1 MKMKMMEQILKA
13 MASPFAKRFIAGPSL
28 EDALVK
34 ADQLNSQGLGVILNF
49 LAEDTRTMTQ
59 VHENLNGYLSIVNA
73 LAKRPPMNAVSIKP
87 SALSL
92 LIDPGTYWNCLNTL
106 AMNLGPGQME
116 LHIDAEELA
125 NLPTVFSMTIRLK
138 KECPALRIRQALPGN
153 YPGCLEAL
161 TALTR
166 AGVGIR
172 LCKGAYQSS
181 LSQKK
186 AKQHIFLCIEN
197 TRESELGSDVHL
209 GTHDEGLLKTVGQEV
224 NGYEFLLGLKKH
236 LWNTLKSKGSRVMIY
251 VPYGNA
257 WEGYAKRRWAYVL
270 KKLLGF

>member
-1 MKMKMMEQILKA
+1 MKMMEQIIKT
-13 MASPFAKRFIAGPSL
+13 MAIPFAKRFIAGPSL

-59 VHENLNGYLSIVNA
+59 IHENLNGYSNIINA
-73 LAKRPPMNAVSIKP
+73 LAKRSAMNAVSIKP

-92 LIDPGTYWNCLNTL
+92 LIDPGTYWNCLRTL
-106 AMNLGPGQME
+106 AMTLGLAKME

-138 KECPALRIRQALPGN
+138 KEYPALRIRQALPGN

-161 TALTR
+161 EPLTR

-172 LCKGAYQSS
+172 LCKGAYAST

-186 AKQHIFLCIEN
+186 AMENILLCIKYA
-197 TRESELGSDVHL
+197 REFETGSDVHL

-236 LWNTLKSKGSRVMIY
+236 LWNTLKSNGNRVMIY
-251 VPYGNA
+251 VPYGHA
-257 WEGYAKRRWAYVL
+257 WEGYAKRRWAYIL